1 MRLLDD
7 LATAESP
14 ASVSRRRF
22 LSRISWASFGA
33 VLAGT
38 MTVSLRY
45 LWPSVLFEPP
55 TRFVAGRVADL
66 ERRRIVFL
74 RERNL
79 YLVRDSKGL
88 FAESAVCTH
97 LGCLTRP
104 NAREDGFF
112 CPCHGSRFALDG
124 TVLKGPAPRPLPHY
138 KLERRDESLWV
149 DVGQT
154 EEIDDRVLV

>member
-7 LATAESP
+7 LATAETP
-14 ASVSRRRF
+14 PDISRRRF
-22 LSRISWASFGA
+22 LSRITWGSFAAAVAGA
-33 VLAGT
+33 F
-38 MTVSLRY
+38 TVTLRY

-55 TRFVAGRVADL
+55 TRFAAGRVADL
-66 ERRRIVFL
+66 DRRRVIFLHERR
-74 RERNL
+74 L
-79 YLVRDSKGL
+79 YLVRDGKGL

-104 NAREDGFF
+104 NPREDGFF

-124 TVLKGPAPRPLPHY
+124 TVLKGPAPTPLPHF
-138 KLERRDESLWV
+138 KLERRDDDLWV
-149 DVGQT
+149 DVAVR